1 MNEFSQ
7 EESLQKKQRLK
18 EIEFQIKSLKEEAK
32 LLKEKSLISWK
43 ESISTLLI
51 GFILIG
57 IVLLYNI
64 ATDLPTYTFF
74 VSALILL
81 ILGYILRSDVFTI
94 PLYINS
100 FWLAIFGMQDCFREP
115 VGNASVILFLV
126 AYSIIVLKEKNV
138 LILIPTAIAIPFL
151 LSEVSWSYV
160 PEATAILFFAI
171 AIYEGFKRK
180 REYNYSSL
188 FLISGTLAYIFV
200 INEFDMSEN
209 LRITFNYLACIP
221 LFIYSIKFKTV
232 FTRIVWMFLSVS
244 MLFFLEISWIY
255 IVTLALIT
263 IQWIYIYK
271 ENKHKKEKSFSVELL
286 DNTFKTW
293 YVIAVVI
300 LFLESGLYLDGADTA
315 LSLSTIYLLGYIYFY
330 WKTKGGTKNSEGILG
345 FLIVSTLLKVIL
357 YDLNEFGGYLQAILF
372 LIFGIVGLIYF
383 IKRVKK
389 KQSLR
394 VDLEPAEASKNEA

>member
-1 MNEFSQ
+1 MSEIK

-57 IVLLYNI
+57 IVLLYEI
-64 ATDLPTYTFF
+64 ATDFSTYTFF

-81 ILGYILRSDVFTI
+81 ILGYILKSDVFTL

-100 FWLAIFGMQDCFREP
+100 FWLAIFGMQDYFGESL
-115 VGNASVILFLV
+115 GNISIILFLI
-126 AYSIIVLKEKNV
+126 AYSMIVLKEKNV
-138 LILIPTAIAIPFL
+138 LILIPTAIATPFL
-151 LSEVSWSYV
+151 LSNVTWDYV
-160 PEATAILFFAI
+160 PEIASILFFVV

-188 FLISGTLAYIFV
+188 FLLSGTLAYIFV
-200 INEFDMSEN
+200 INELNMTDD
-209 LRITFNYLACIP
+209 LIIILNYLACIP
-221 LFIYSIKFKTV
+221 LFVYSIKFKTV
-232 FTRIVWMFLSVS
+232 FTRIAWMFLSAT
-244 MLFFLEISWIY
+244 MLLFLEMNWIY
-255 IVTLALIT
+255 IITLAFIV

-271 ENKHKKEKSFSVELL
+271 ENKRKEEKSFSAELL
-286 DNTFKTW
+286 DNIFETW

-300 LFLESGLYLDGADTA
+300 LFLESGLYLDISETA
-315 LSLSTIYLLGYIYFY
+315 LSLATIYLLGYIYFY
-330 WKTKGGTKNSEGILG
+330 WKTKSETKNSEGILG
-345 FLIVSTLLKVIL
+345 FLIVTTLLKVIL
-357 YDLNEFGGYLQAILF
+357 YDLNELGGYLQALLF

-383 IKRVKK
+383 VKRTKK
-389 KQSLR
+389 NKT
-394 VDLEPAEASKNEA
+394 